1 MTAGHH
7 VVFRTSPHMPIDLV
21 MTTVSPLS
29 RIVTPGMRTIK
40 KMRTQITKK
49 KFVSISCSQLKLGAK
64 KFLGNLGAVKALLG
78 MARM

>member
-1 MTAGHH
+1 MTAGHY
-7 VVFRTSPHMPIDLV
+7 VAFRTSPHMPIDLV
-21 MTTVSPLS
+21 TTTVSPLS

-49 KFVSISCSQLKLGAK
+49 KFASILSSQPKLGAK
-64 KFLGNLGAVKALLG
+64 KFLGNLGAVKALVG

>member
-1 MTAGHH
+1 
-7 VVFRTSPHMPIDLV
+7 MPIDLV

-49 KFVSISCSQLKLGAK
+49 KFVSISSSQLKLGAK